1 MKMNIGISE
10 ANTQIVANELSKLL
24 ADEFILFTKTKNAH
38 WNLEGTGFHGLHVF
52 FEDQFT
58 QIDQIVDSIA
68 ERIRSLGHFS
78 LASLKDFLD
87 HSRLSEKMQ
96 GDNSANSFITNL
108 LEDHQSI
115 IFTLRANID
124 TFASEYKDYGS
135 SDFLTS
141 LISSHEKMA
150 WMLRSHLKRSDESI

>member
-10 ANTQIVANELSKLL
+10 ANTQKVVNELSKLL

-38 WNLEGTGFHGLHVF
+38 WNLEGTDFHGLHVF
-52 FEDQFT
+52 FEEQFT
-58 QIDQIVDSIA
+58 QLDEIVDSIA

-78 LASLKDFLD
+78 LASLKEFLD
-87 HSRLSEKMQ
+87 HTRLSEKIE
-96 GDNSANSFITNL
+96 GDNSGASYIKNL
-108 LEDHQSI
+108 LEDHKSI

-135 SDFLTS
+135 SDFLTG
-141 LISSHEKMA
+141 LISAHEKMA
-150 WMLRSHLKRSDESI
+150 WMLGSHLKK